1 MAVGAHSGP
10 EKNSGDL
17 MTSKIYSAALAATAV
32 LAAALV
38 PAAAQ
43 AATDSAEARARVLA
57 ALTLANTSA
66 LEFGAVVASGVAGSV
81 QIAVG
86 GGRTCGGG
94 ITCSGTVSA
103 AGFDVTGGTAG
114 ENVTINADPSVTLN
128 GPGGATMTASLV
140 ESAAV
145 VQLDATGE
153 ATFTVGGTLTVGA
166 NQAQGNY
173 VGNFDVTADYQ

>member
-1 MAVGAHSGP
+1 
-10 EKNSGDL
+10 
-17 MTSKIYSAALAATAV
+17 MTSKIYSAALAASAV
-32 LAAALV
+32 LAASLV

-57 ALTLANTSA
+57 ALTLTNTSA
-66 LEFGAVVASGVAGSV
+66 LEFGAVVASGTAGTV

-86 GGRTCGGG
+86 GGRTCAGG

-103 AGFDVTGGTAG
+103 AGFDVTGGTAS
-114 ENVTINADPSVTLN
+114 EFVTINADPSVTLA
-128 GPGGATMTASLV
+128 GPGGNTMTASLI
-140 ESAAV
+140 ESSNL

-153 ATFTVGGTLTVGA
+153 ASFTVGGTLTVA
-166 NQAQGNY
+166 ASQAQGNY